1 MIAAI
6 NRYLNVRYR
15 YENPIVQQRAV
26 NLLRMS
32 AALIFV
38 DGLYIIIVLLLAL
51 FNRQALA
58 GQTIVDPLNVGIVVL
73 SVVVYL
79 LIQRGRLQSAIHLF
93 VTSLALVIV
102 AALATIPSAVIY
114 VTTPIVMLAAG
125 LLLGRRGF
133 VATLVVITIGLL
145 VRYAN
150 LSQVTDAQRYIPAQ
164 EISYE
169 LLIVGMSYTIMNLFV
184 FSFSGVA
191 ERVAAEAS
199 REVEQLNTVSHF
211 ASGLGAVLT
220 DTAIYTRLLEIT
232 QNNLGYEVAQI
243 YLPDESGS
251 FARQLRLSFGAA
263 PRKVVLTE
271 SDLSVLTEAI
281 RTRQPVVVNSSDTSF
296 RALHLIPPARQSCT
310 LVIIEQ
316 DTVVALLDIQTSRPR
331 PFSRNELLVLRSL
344 VDQASRELDYSSTIR
359 DLQTTVRDQD
369 GVINRFTR
377 QLNEIQGRGR
387 QASMSGWDTLFNAR
401 MTEAFG
407 FDLVGEG
414 GKLTPIRSDAL
425 PDAIRETLLRGDVH
439 IQQTAGDQVVTVP
452 IVFRDVVLGAMSFNV
467 PRERP
472 VTDRQIELIRT
483 VADRLSV
490 ALENNRLLEQTQAQ
504 ARRERQASEIGSVL
518 LSATNV
524 ESVLSLAADN
534 FHEALGAIHTRVY
547 LQPGTLIKSGD
558 AN

>member
-102 AALATIPSAVIY
+102 PALATIPSAVIY

>member
-15 YENPIVQQRAV
+15 YENPIVHQRAV

-102 AALATIPSAVIY
+102 PALATIPSAVIY

>member
-15 YENPIVQQRAV
+15 YENPIVQQRAL

-102 AALATIPSAVIY
+102 PALATIPSAVIY

-439 IQQTAGDQVVTVP
+439 IQQTGGDQVVTVP

>member
-26 NLLRMS
+26 NLLRMC

-102 AALATIPSAVIY
+102 PALATIPSAVIY

-425 PDAIRETLLRGDVH
+425 PEAIRETLLRGDVH

>member
-102 AALATIPSAVIY
+102 PALATIPSAVIY

-439 IQQTAGDQVVTVP
+439 IQQTGGDQVVTVP

>member
-26 NLLRMS
+26 NLLRMC

-102 AALATIPSAVIY
+102 PALATIPSAVIY

>member
-1 MIAAI
+1 MNTLSRTHLAI
-6 NRYLNVRYR
+6 VVAIILGAPVFAQSAVATASNGTWSVDV
-15 YENPIVQQRAV
+15 NP
-26 NLLRMS
+26 N
-32 AALIFV
+32 
-38 DGLYIIIVLLLAL
+38 
-51 FNRQALA
+51 
-58 GQTIVDPLNVGIVVL
+58 GIVVNHPTYETFDGPRVTIDANA
-73 SVVVYL
+73 SEWWRIVY
-79 LIQRGRLQSAIHLF
+79 
-93 VTSLALVIV
+93 
-102 AALATIPSAVIY
+102 
-114 VTTPIVMLAAG
+114 
-125 LLLGRRGF
+125 
-133 VATLVVITIGLL
+133 
-145 VRYAN
+145 
-150 LSQVTDAQRYIPAQ
+150 
-164 EISYE
+164 
-169 LLIVGMSYTIMNLFV
+169 
-184 FSFSGVA
+184 
-191 ERVAAEAS
+191 
-199 REVEQLNTVSHF
+199 
-211 ASGLGAVLT
+211 
-220 DTAIYTRLLEIT
+220 
-232 QNNLGYEVAQI
+232 
-243 YLPDESGS
+243 
-251 FARQLRLSFGAA
+251 
-263 PRKVVLTE
+263 
-271 SDLSVLTEAI
+271 
-281 RTRQPVVVNSSDTSF
+281 DTSF

>member
-1 MIAAI
+1 MIRAI
-6 NRYLNVRYR
+6 NRYLSVRYR
-15 YENPIVQQRAV
+15 YDNPVLQQRAL
-26 NLLRMS
+26 NLLRMT
-32 AALIFV
+32 AALFIANL
-38 DGLYIIIVLLLAL
+38 LYIALVGVL
-51 FNRQALA
+51 F
-58 GQTIVDPLNVGIVVL
+58 IVDRTTISDGALEAFNLLTVFMTAA
-73 SVVVYL
+73 VYWF
-79 LIQRGRLQSAIHLF
+79 IQRGRLTTATHLF
-93 VTSLALVIV
+93 ISFLALMILP
-102 AALATIPSAVIY
+102 ALATNPEVNNYAIAPVLL
-114 VTTPIVMLAAG
+114 LAAG

-133 VATLVVITIGLL
+133 AVTLVGIVGALA
-145 VRYAN
+145 VRYVVFSPITTAEP
-150 LSQVTDAQRYIPAQ
+150 YIPAQ
-164 EISYE
+164 EIGIELIFAGISY
-169 LLIVGMSYTIMNLFV
+169 LVMSLFL
-184 FSFSGVA
+184 FSFSGSA
-191 ERVAAEAS
+191 EQVAAES
-199 REVEQLNTVSHF
+199 LREIDQLNTVSHF

-251 FARQLRLSFGAA
+251 FGRQLRLSFGAA

-271 SDLSVLTEAI
+271 SDLSVLTEGI

-316 DTVVALLDIQTSRPR
+316 DTVVALLDIQTSRAR

-425 PDAIRETLLRGDVH
+425 PEAIRETLLRGDVH

-467 PRERP
+467 PSERP